1 MGRIS
6 SFDRDISAGINAS
19 FNSCLAHCS
28 DNIGSIFVVIRL
40 LRNLDVAVDDVFV
53 DDASACCSRRL
64 YGVNSIPLSRAKHV
78 AAGVNMAGV
87 GSGNSAGVVPTPPFC
102 DAVITIVLV
111 AGASA
116 FLGMMMRSPSF
127 PSS

>member
-28 DNIGSIFVVIRL
+28 DNMGSRIDVRL
-40 LRNLDVAVDDVFV
+40 LRNLDVVVDDVFV
-53 DDASACCSRRL
+53 DDASTCCSRRL
-64 YGVNSIPLSRAKHV
+64 YGVNSIPKSRTKHV

-87 GSGNSAGVVPTPPFC
+87 GNGNSAGVVPTPPFC
-102 DAVITIVLV
+102 DSVITLVLV

-116 FLGMMMRSPSF
+116 FLGMRRSPLIL
-127 PSS
+127 SS